1 MRSYEV
7 KTVSTIDIL
16 TTAEVKAHLK
26 VDTAADDTLI
36 DNLRDAATNSAQE
49 YTNRFFTSTTL
60 TQYADK
66 WSEIAE
72 LYKSPLQ
79 SITHIKYYDSDDSL
93 QTLSSSVYNSDASA
107 MPARIALAVN
117 QSYPT
122 TSDRI
127 AAIRVEYIV
136 GVTAA
141 NLVDNAIKQAVLL
154 TIGHWYQ
161 NREAVIVGRIA
172 TELPMA
178 AKYLLDQYKIQ
189 VAR

>member
-1 MRSYEV
+1 
-7 KTVSTIDIL
+7 
-16 TTAEVKAHLK
+16 
-26 VDTAADDTLI
+26 
-36 DNLRDAATNSAQE
+36 
-49 YTNRFFTSTTL
+49 
-60 TQYADK
+60 
-66 WSEIAE
+66 
-72 LYKSPLQ
+72 
-79 SITHIKYYDSDDSL
+79 
-93 QTLSSSVYNSDASA
+93 

>member
-26 VDTAADDTLI
+26 VDTTADDTLI

-136 GVTAA
+136 GATAA

>member
-93 QTLSSSVYNSDASA
+93 QTLSSDVYNSDGSA

>member
-26 VDTAADDTLI
+26 VDTTADDTLI

>member
-7 KTVSTIDIL
+7 TSVSTINIL
-16 TTAEVKAHLK
+16 TTAEIKSHLK
-26 VDTAADDTLI
+26 VDTTADDTLI

-49 YTNRFFTSTTL
+49 YTNRFFTTTTL

-66 WSEIAE
+66 WSEISE

-79 SITHIKYYDSDDSL
+79 SISHIKYYDTNNVL
-93 QTLSSSVYNSDASA
+93 QTLAASVYISDSSA
-107 MPARIALAVN
+107 KPPRIALAPD
-117 QSYPT
+117 QTYPDLA
-122 TSDRI
+122 DRI

-136 GVTAA
+136 GVTTAD
-141 NLVDNAIKQAVLL
+141 LVDKAIKQAVLL

-172 TELPMA
+172 TELPMS

>member
-7 KTVSTIDIL
+7 TTVSTINIL
-16 TTAEVKAHLK
+16 TTAEIKSHLK
-26 VDTAADDTLI
+26 VDTTADDTLI

-49 YTNRFFTSTTL
+49 YTNRFFTTTTL

-66 WSEIAE
+66 WSEISE

-79 SITHIKYYDSDDSL
+79 SISHIKYYDTNNVL
-93 QTLSSSVYNSDASA
+93 QTLAASVYISDSSA
-107 MPARIALAVN
+107 MPPRIALAPD
-117 QSYPT
+117 QTYPDLA
-122 TSDRI
+122 DRI

-136 GVTAA
+136 GVTTAD
-141 NLVDNAIKQAVLL
+141 LVDKAIKQAVLL

-161 NREAVIVGRIA
+161 NREAVVVGRIA
-172 TELPMA
+172 TELPMS